1 MLYLNARFNRAFR
14 DLLRPSYTNWNNNII
29 GHQNRINGNYV
40 RRINVGQAMMPYA
53 VNNIELDN
61 STHIISDNEGH
72 TTADVA
78 ARIQEMIGI
87 ADRNECQ
94 HIFRILTTDI
104 DSAVDAMTFLSN
116 PIAGVQDIYGK
127 CAEQVSAREGVNGV
141 RYVIKVKGNHVVVFS
156 NYEDTA
162 QASDIF
168 LTIGIL
174 PVLFQEIKEKFS
186 TEELEYCKELVHRSQ
201 LKRIVNITVSTFFN
215 KLTNTRKYNDISSE
229 FILTSTVSRIV
240 ESKVNNARQTVES
253 SNRDM
258 ELYLEHYQSAR
269 TRYLKA
275 SKLLTDLEGSKQD
288 LKDELRLALKLDTIK
303 NVNVQGENLE
313 MVFAT
318 PVKFFDT
325 DEAECAIRRLED
337 GFVKQFIKDVFID
350 CKYKLHVSAVF
361 GYTLADSTN
370 WQGVRQIN
378 TEEQEMV
385 GGLANP
391 HIQYYSCVGDYRVD
405 LIKAQCNKDLLT
417 YNSVASA
424 STASINFKD
433 GTVMNRWFE
442 KLQYIHD
449 NWQRGYNESVLY
461 KNLQCL
467 ETEDGSRY
475 SMYDI
480 YTAKVLE
487 NEEAQVA
494 DAIDLDVEEL

>member
-61 STHIISDNEGH
+61 STHIISENEGH
-72 TTADVA
+72 TIADVA
-78 ARIQEMIGI
+78 ARIQEMMDI

-104 DSAVDAMTFLSN
+104 DSAVNAMTFLSN

-156 NYEDTA
+156 NHEDTA

-174 PVLFQEIKEKFS
+174 PVLFPAIKEKFS

-240 ESKVNNARQTVES
+240 ESKVNNARQTVDS

-350 CKYKLHVSAVF
+350 CKYKLYVSAVF

-391 HIQYYSCVGDYRVD
+391 HIQYYSCVGDYRVN
-405 LIKAQCNKDLLT
+405 LVKAQCNKDLLT

-442 KLQYIHD
+442 NLQCIHD

-467 ETEDGSRY
+467 ETEDGARY

-487 NEEAQVA
+487 NREAQFA
-494 DAIDLDVEEL
+494 DATDIEVREL

>member
-14 DLLRPSYTNWNNNII
+14 DLIRNSLSQWNYNVV
-29 GHQNRINGNYV
+29 GYQARIRGNYV
-40 RRINVGQAMMPYA
+40 RRLNTDQAMMPYA
-53 VNNIELDN
+53 VNNIEIEN
-61 STHIISDNEGH
+61 STHLISEFEGH
-72 TTADVA
+72 TVADVA
-78 ARIQEMIGI
+78 LRIQEMMNT
-87 ADRNECQ
+87 ADQNECH
-94 HIFRILTTDI
+94 HIFRVLTTDV
-104 DSAVDAMTFLSN
+104 DSAVDTMTFLSD
-116 PIAGVQDIYGK
+116 PVTGVQEVYGK
-127 CAEQVSAREGVNGV
+127 CAEQVSAREGVTGV
-141 RYVIKVKGNHVVVFS
+141 RYVIKVKGNHVVIFS

-162 QASDIF
+162 QASDIY

-174 PVLFQEIKEKFS
+174 PVLFPSIKDKFNPEEI
-186 TEELEYCKELVHRSQ
+186 EYCKELVHRSQ
-201 LKRIVNITVSTFFN
+201 LKRIVNITVSTLFN
-215 KLTNTRKYNDISSE
+215 RLANTRKYNDISSE
-229 FILTSTVSRIV
+229 IILTSTVARIV
-240 ESKVNNARQTVES
+240 ESKVGAARQTVEL

-258 ELYLEHYQSAR
+258 EASLEHYQNAR
-269 TRYLKA
+269 VRYFKA

-313 MVFAT
+313 IIFSA
-318 PVKFFDT
+318 PVRFFDT

-350 CKYKLHVSAVF
+350 CKYKLHVSAIF
-361 GYTLADSTN
+361 RYTLSENTG
-370 WQGVRQIN
+370 WQGIRQMT

-385 GGLANP
+385 GGFANP

-405 LIKAQCNKDLLT
+405 LVKAQCDKDLLT

-442 KLQYIHD
+442 NLQYIHA
-449 NWQRGYNESVLY
+449 NYQRGYTEQILY

-467 ETEDGSRY
+467 ETEDGNRY

-487 NEEAQVA
+487 NNEAQVA
-494 DAIDLDVEEL
+494 DAIELDVEEL

>member
-72 TTADVA
+72 TIADVA
-78 ARIQEMIGI
+78 ARIQEMMDI

-174 PVLFQEIKEKFS
+174 PVLFPAIKEKFS

-275 SKLLTDLEGSKQD
+275 SKLLTDLEGSRQD

-487 NEEAQVA
+487 NREAQFA
-494 DAIDLDVEEL
+494 DAADIEVREL

>member
-72 TTADVA
+72 TIADVA
-78 ARIQEMIGI
+78 ARIQEMMDI

-174 PVLFQEIKEKFS
+174 PVLFPAIKEKFS

-269 TRYLKA
+269 TRYFKA

-325 DEAECAIRRLED
+325 DEAECAIRRLEN
-337 GFVKQFIKDVFID
+337 GFVKQFIKDIFID

-370 WQGVRQIN
+370 WQGVRPIN

-405 LIKAQCNKDLLT
+405 LVKAQCNKDLLT

>member
-14 DLLRPSYTNWNNNII
+14 DLLRPTYTNWNYNII
-29 GHQNRINGNYV
+29 GHQARINGNYV
-40 RRINVGQAMMPYA
+40 RRINIDQAMMPYA
-53 VNNIELDN
+53 MSGIEIEN

-72 TTADVA
+72 TIADVA
-78 ARIQEMIGI
+78 IRIQEMMDI
-87 ADRNECQ
+87 ADQSEYY

-116 PIAGVQDIYGK
+116 PVTGVQEVYGK
-127 CAEQVSAREGVNGV
+127 CAEQVAAREEVNGV

-156 NYEDTA
+156 NYEDVA

-174 PVLFQEIKEKFS
+174 PVLFPAIKDKFS
-186 TEELEYCKELVHRSQ
+186 PEELEYCKELVHRSQ
-201 LKRIVNITVSTFFN
+201 LKRIVNITVSTLFN
-215 KLTNTRKYNDISSE
+215 RLANTRKYNDISSE
-229 FILTSTVSRIV
+229 LILTSTVARII
-240 ESKVNNARQTVES
+240 ESKVSTARQTVDS

-258 ELYLEHYQSAR
+258 EASLEHYQNAR
-269 TRYLKA
+269 VRYLRA

-288 LKDELRLALKLDTIK
+288 LKEELRLALKLDTIK
-303 NVNVQGENLE
+303 HVNVQGENLDII
-313 MVFAT
+313 FAA
-318 PVKFFDT
+318 PVRFFDT
-325 DEAECAIRRLED
+325 DEAECAIKRLDD

-361 GYTLADSTN
+361 RYTLSENTN
-370 WQGVRQIN
+370 WLGTRQIGLD
-378 TEEQEMV
+378 EQEMT
-385 GGLANP
+385 GGFANP
-391 HIQYYSCVGDYRVD
+391 HIQYYSCVGDYRMD
-405 LIKAQCNKDLLT
+405 LIRAQCDKDLLT

-442 KLQYIHD
+442 HLQYIHQ
-449 NWQRGYNESVLY
+449 NWQRGYTESVLY
-461 KNLQCL
+461 KDLQCL

-487 NEEAQVA
+487 NKDAQIA
-494 DAIDLDVEEL
+494 DAIELDVEEL

>member
-61 STHIISDNEGH
+61 STHIISENEGH
-72 TTADVA
+72 TITDVA
-78 ARIQEMIGI
+78 ARIQEMMDI

-104 DSAVDAMTFLSN
+104 DSAVDAMTFLSD
-116 PIAGVQDIYGK
+116 PVTGVQDVYGK

-141 RYVIKVKGNHVVVFS
+141 RYIIKVKGNHVVIFS
-156 NYEDTA
+156 NYEDIA

-174 PVLFQEIKEKFS
+174 PVLFPAIKEKFS

-215 KLTNTRKYNDISSE
+215 KLANTRKYNDLSSE

-240 ESKVNNARQTVES
+240 ESKVNNARQTVDS
-253 SNRDM
+253 SSRDM

-350 CKYKLHVSAVF
+350 CKYKLYVSAVF

-391 HIQYYSCVGDYRVD
+391 HIQYYSCVGDYRVN
-405 LIKAQCNKDLLT
+405 LVKAQCNKDLLT

-442 KLQYIHD
+442 NLQYIHD

-467 ETEDGSRY
+467 ETEDGARY

-487 NEEAQVA
+487 NREAQFA
-494 DAIDLDVEEL
+494 DAADIEVREL